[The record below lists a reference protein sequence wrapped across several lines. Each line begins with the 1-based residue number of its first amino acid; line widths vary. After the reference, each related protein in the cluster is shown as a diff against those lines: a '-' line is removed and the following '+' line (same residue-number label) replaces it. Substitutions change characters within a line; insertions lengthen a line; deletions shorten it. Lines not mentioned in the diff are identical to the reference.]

1 METLRPAR
9 GPRSILVVEDDL
21 AAIEILS
28 MMVKKKFPD
37 FEIHTAEDGVMGV
50 EFFKRFRPDI
60 VLTDINMPG
69 MNGMDMA
76 AEIKSIEP
84 ATKFIVLT
92 AYNEKAFFEIFK
104 EIGFVAYILKP
115 IDFKKL
121 FAAIE
126 KCIS

>member
-1 METLRPAR
+1 METLPPAR
-9 GPRSILVVEDDL
+9 TPCSILVVEDDP
-21 AAIEILS
+21 AAIEILGL
-28 MMVKKKFPD
+28 MIKKKFPD
-37 FEIHTAEDGVMGV
+37 FEIHTAEDGVKGL
-50 EFFKRFRPDI
+50 ELFKRYRPDI

-76 AEIKSIEP
+76 AEIRSMEP

-92 AYNEKAFFEIFK
+92 AYNDLAFFEKFK

-115 IDFKKL
+115 VEFNKL
-121 FAAIE
+121 FAAIA

>member
-1 METLRPAR
+1 MQTLRPAQT
-9 GPRSILVVEDDL
+9 PRSILIVEDDH

-28 MMVKKKFPD
+28 MMIKKKFPD
-37 FEIHTAEDGVMGV
+37 FEIHSAEDGVKGV
-50 EFFKRFRPDI
+50 ESFKRFRPDI
-60 VLTDINMPG
+60 VLTDVNMPE

-76 AEIKSIEP
+76 AEIRSMEP

-92 AYNEKAFFEIFK
+92 AYNDPAFFEKFK

-115 IDFKKL
+115 IEFKKL